1 MAYRLYLCVV
11 IHEMVMSPVQFV
23 KAVRAQ
29 KEPQVQQGCC
39 GEQWILKRFAELV
52 QVQTQMHGTLILS

>member
-1 MAYRLYLCVV
+1 MTP
-11 IHEMVMSPVQFV
+11 PVQFV

-39 GEQWILKRFAELV
+39 RGALDFQDIVAYKGLLNLCNYKR
-52 QVQTQMHGTLILS
+52 MHGTLMLS

>member
-1 MAYRLYLCVV
+1 MAYRLYLCVG
-11 IHEMVMSPVQFV
+11 INVMSPVQFV

-39 GEQWILKRFAELV
+39 GEQWILKGFAELV
-52 QVQTQMHGTLILS
+52 QVETQMHGTLMLS